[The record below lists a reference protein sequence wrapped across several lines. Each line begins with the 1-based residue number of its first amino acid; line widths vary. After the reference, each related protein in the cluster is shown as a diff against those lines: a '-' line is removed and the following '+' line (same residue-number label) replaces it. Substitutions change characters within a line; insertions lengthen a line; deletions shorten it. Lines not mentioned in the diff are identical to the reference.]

1 MSDALDRV
9 RLDTTWKEALRSEFT
24 ASYMSKLRAFLVS
37 ELQAGK
43 RIHPPMSKMFA
54 ALDLCPLDRVRVVII
69 GQDPY
74 HGPNQAHGLCFSVSA
89 GVTPPPS
96 LVNIL
101 SEIDEEFGNGD
112 REAGTFPVRG
122 CLEPW
127 AKQGVLLLNSVLTVV
142 EGRAGS
148 HQGIGWE
155 RFTDQIVSVVN
166 DRCEHVVFLLWGAA
180 AKRKAG
186 VVDRTKHLVL
196 ESSHPSPLSAHRG
209 FMGCG
214 HFATANGYL
223 TSKGFKAIDWLA
235 VA

>member
-1 MSDALDRV
+1 MTEALDRV
-9 RLDTTWKEALRSEFT
+9 RLDDSWKAALSSEFT
-24 ASYMSKLRAFLVS
+24 SSYMSDLRTFLVN
-37 ELQAGK
+37 EVRAGK

-54 ALDLCPLDRVRVVII
+54 ALDLCPLDQVRVVII

-74 HGPNQAHGLCFSVSA
+74 HGRNQAHGLCFSVIP
-89 GVTPPPS
+89 GVPPPPS

-101 SEIDEEFGNGD
+101 NEIEQEFDRGNRDG
-112 REAGTFPVRG
+112 ESHHLRG

-127 AKQGVLLLNSVLTVV
+127 ARQGVLLLNSVLTVV

-155 RFTDQIVSVVN
+155 RFTDKIVSVVN

-180 AKRKAG
+180 AKRKAE
-186 VVDRTKHLVL
+186 VVDRAKHLVL
-196 ESSHPSPLSAHRG
+196 EAPHPSPLSAHRG
-209 FMGCG
+209 FFGCG
-214 HFATANGYL
+214 HFADANQYL
-223 TSKGFKAIDWLA
+223 TSKGYKAIDWLT

>member
-1 MSDALDRV
+1 MTDAMERVKLDA
-9 RLDTTWKEALRSEFT
+9 TWKEALRSEFT
-24 ASYMSKLRAFLVS
+24 AGYMAKLRTFLVS
-37 ELQAGK
+37 EVRAGK
-43 RIHPPMSKMFA
+43 RIHPPLSKMFA
-54 ALDLCPLDRVRVVII
+54 AMDLCPLDRVRVVII

-89 GVTPPPS
+89 GITPPPS

-101 SEIDEEFGNGD
+101 SEINQEFGAPNRD
-112 REAGTFPVRG
+112 AGSFPLKG

-148 HQGIGWE
+148 HQGVGWE
-155 RFTDQIVSVVN
+155 RFTDQVVSVVN
-166 DRCEHVVFLLWGAA
+166 EQCEHVVFLLWGAA
-180 AKRKAG
+180 AKRKAD
-186 VVDRTKHLVL
+186 VVDRSKHLVL

-214 HFATANGYL
+214 HFSAANQYLTMNGYD
-223 TSKGFKAIDWLA
+223 AIDWLA